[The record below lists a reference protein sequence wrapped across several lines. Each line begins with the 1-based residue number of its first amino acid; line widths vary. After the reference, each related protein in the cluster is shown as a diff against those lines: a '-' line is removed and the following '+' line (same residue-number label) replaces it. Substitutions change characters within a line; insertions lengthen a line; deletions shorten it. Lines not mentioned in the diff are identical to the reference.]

1 MQAEWDTL
9 FQAALAG
16 DEKSYRIFLTEISG
30 KLRRFI
36 GRRIAISEVE
46 DVLQEVLIS
55 IHKARHTYDGTR
67 PVLPW
72 VMAIARFRL
81 TDHLRKHY
89 SQMQHVSVDIAEM
102 EDLLSA
108 PVTEITL
115 LDESVTEEVEKLPQR
130 TQKIIHLMHMEGYTA
145 SEVGKQLGMNES
157 AVKVA
162 AHRAYKAIKAKL
174 TENAS

>member
-1 MQAEWDTL
+1 MQEEWNRL

-16 DEKSYRIFLTEISG
+16 DEKSYRLFLTQISD
-30 KLRRFI
+30 KLRRFL
-36 GRRIAISEVE
+36 GKRIPLAEVE
-46 DVLQEVLIS
+46 DVLQEILIS
-55 IHKARHTYDGTR
+55 LHKARHTYDGTR

-89 SQMQHVSVDIAEM
+89 STMQHLSVDIAEM

-108 PVTEITL
+108 
-115 LDESVTEEVEKLPQR
+115 SVTESSLQGESVIEEVNKLPER
-130 TQKIIHLMHMEGYTA
+130 TQKIIYLMHTEGYTA
-145 SEVGKQLGMNES
+145 SEVGKHLGMNES

-162 AHRAYKAIKAKL
+162 AHRAYKMIKARL
-174 TENAS
+174 TDGR